1 MIHVDNTLAT
11 PNREYLLLLLNQH
24 YLTNYEGSF
33 ERMFKTGDEITRISL
48 SGTNYKDSKLV
59 MKSNVAAV
67 LPSLKSYL
75 FELLFQI
82 LIWGALFFITSIILS
97 EESSDATNVIITLSI
112 ICIGF
117 SGIVRFIFYRIRK
130 THHFD
135 KNLGVYYPGKVV
147 NNNMAIKLSEIA
159 ILHLISKS
167 IYSSGKSYT
176 SFELSFCTF
185 DNQRV
190 IIMNHSDRFEIKSD
204 SDSLSK
210 FLGVPCESLRN
221 GAIYK

>member
-1 MIHVDNTLAT
+1 
-11 PNREYLLLLLNQH
+11 
-24 YLTNYEGSF
+24 
-33 ERMFKTGDEITRISL
+33 MFKTGDEIIPVSL
-48 SGTNYKDSKLV
+48 SGTSFKDAKLV

-75 FELLFQI
+75 FEFFFQI
-82 LIWGALFFITSIILS
+82 LIWGALFFITSIVLS

-112 ICIGF
+112 ICVSF

-135 KNLGVYYPGKVV
+135 KKLGVYYAGKVL
-147 NNNMAIKLSEIA
+147 NTKLAIKLSEIA
-159 ILHLISKS
+159 ILHLISKE

-190 IIMNHSDRFEIKSD
+190 IIMNHGDRYEIKSD
-204 SDSLSK
+204 ADILSK
-210 FLGVPCESLRN
+210 FLGVPCEDLRK
-221 GAIYK
+221 GAIYE